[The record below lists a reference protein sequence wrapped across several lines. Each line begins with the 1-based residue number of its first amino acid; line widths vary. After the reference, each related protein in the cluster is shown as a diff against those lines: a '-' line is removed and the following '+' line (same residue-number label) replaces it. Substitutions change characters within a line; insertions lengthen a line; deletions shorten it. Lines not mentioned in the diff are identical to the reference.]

1 MLQSPASH
9 LLLLQAPQKHIHFL
23 GRLNVTL
30 GFGDTDAVF
39 VGGDGGRGVAGL
51 RCRFAQGLPGG
62 GIIGVTLDRGLKL
75 PGGLVRRTR
84 LEVLVTQ

>member
-1 MLQSPASH
+1 MLQSPASR
-9 LLLLQAPQKHIHFL
+9 LLQAPQEHIHLL

-39 VGGDGGRGVAGL
+39 VGRDSGRGITGL
-51 RCRFAQGLPGG
+51 GCRLAQGLPGG
-62 GIIGVTLDRGLKL
+62 GIIGVALDRSLKL

-84 LEVLVTQ
+84 LEVLVAQ